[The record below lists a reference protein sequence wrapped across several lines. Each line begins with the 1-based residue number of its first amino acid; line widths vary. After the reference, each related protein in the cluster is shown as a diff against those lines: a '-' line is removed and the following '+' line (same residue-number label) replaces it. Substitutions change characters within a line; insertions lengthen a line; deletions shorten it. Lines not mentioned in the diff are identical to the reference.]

1 MMGLFSSRET
11 APVNLDFKTRGE
23 AFTFMLN
30 LLLAQKMDP
39 LKAAQQADEFA
50 EIFAKNKGL
59 PDKIEPPKEGIDKI
73 ISVVDKT
80 ANYCSEHPQVL
91 EFITGAA
98 TFAVGLFAG
107 KKSNPAPA
115 PEPVGEK
122 INFDEID

>member
-1 MMGLFSSRET
+1 MPLFGNKEYQ
-11 APVNLDFKTRGE
+11 PLNLDFKTRSE
-23 AFTFMLN
+23 AFSFMLT
-30 LLLAQKMDP
+30 LLMSQKTEP